1 MFVYFVCLLVCL
13 FVCLLV
19 CLFVCFF
26 VCVLVLLLLFVCVF
40 VYGAIPCFL
49 RHVPGAPWRA
59 RGDWFWGPGANF
71 SWIVVNP
78 RTPSY
83 KGTRGDLSLV
93 LGAIFLD
100 TSEPKDAL
108 TQGQTGPLSGFHLNV
123 SGAATETPPGPAHW
137 THQQLLKR
145 LHLHLGIPSSVR
157 KIKNCQQ

>member
-1 MFVYFVCLLVCL
+1 M
-13 FVCLLV
+13 
-19 CLFVCFF
+19 
-26 VCVLVLLLLFVCVF
+26 F

-78 RTPSY
+78 RTPSN

-123 SGAATETPPGPAHW
+123 SGASWRSRSDFFLAPEAICLMMLIQHKDTTATETPPGPAHW